1 MQQVAAAA
9 PEAPAPAA
17 NIVVPDVAE
26 FAKLK
31 DTWETAHKWKIIP
44 RPGGATMK
52 PADFYTLYGAHHA
65 APRHACLLAIGNSH
79 SHHPSAACVQQAT
92 VGDVTGEKPM
102 WAETGGLDFD
112 GRERWESWEKLKG
125 TSSQAAKELFCQTY
139 GAALAR
145 ESDNFRKY

>member
-1 MQQVAAAA
+1 MAAAV

-17 NIVVPDVAE
+17 NIVVPDVSE

-31 DTWETAHKWKIIP
+31 ETWESAHKWRIIP

-52 PADFYTLYGAHHA
+52 PADFYTLY
-65 APRHACLLAIGNSH
+65 
-79 SHHPSAACVQQAT
+79 ACVQQAI
-92 VGDVTGEKPM
+92 VGDVVGEKPM

-112 GRERWESWEKLKG
+112 GRERWEAWERLKG

-139 GAALAR
+139 GVAMAR
-145 ESDNFRKY
+145 EAENFRKY